1 MLRLKAELKYIVD
14 LPEYAQQD
22 FRKKRGED
30 ADDEDTDGE
39 GGVRAILLDEEGFW
53 CPLVEALKIMTPIV
67 RLLRI
72 CDGERPA
79 MGKVYDK
86 MFLLTQRVEKS
97 SVPWAATAKK
107 KIEERW
113 EYLHSFMHGAGYA
126 FDPEFLEMT
135 GDWDEAVTNGAMEI
149 IERICLRN
157 CIRDNKMKHN
167 DPRSATT
174 TSSDEVLI
182 G

>member
-1 MLRLKAELKYIVD
+1 MGRMLRLKAELKYIVD

-79 MGKVYDK
+79 LVHAWRW
-86 MFLLTQRVEKS
+86 LRLRPRV
-97 SVPWAATAKK
+97 P
-107 KIEERW
+107 
-113 EYLHSFMHGAGYA
+113 
-126 FDPEFLEMT
+126 
-135 GDWDEAVTNGAMEI
+135 
-149 IERICLRN
+149 
-157 CIRDNKMKHN
+157 RD
-167 DPRSATT
+167 DGR
-174 TSSDEVLI
+174 L